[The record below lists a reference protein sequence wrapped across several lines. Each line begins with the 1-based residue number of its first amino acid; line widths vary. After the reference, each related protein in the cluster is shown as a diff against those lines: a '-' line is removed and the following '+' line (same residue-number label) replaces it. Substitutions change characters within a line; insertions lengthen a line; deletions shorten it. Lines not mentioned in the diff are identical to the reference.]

1 MSDPTEEE
9 DEKLPTSASEDS
21 NTTTEHGMDFAPIKA
36 TPTDIPI
43 SRMNTKGSRANSL
56 ARTRSSNGFGCDDPD
71 NTWDGSAGEIGGQ
84 EADEKDPFEVRFD
97 RGDSDPMCPRS
108 MAHGRKWLVVIIVS
122 ASSFCVTCASSMYT
136 STYAQLEKE
145 FNCSREVATLGLSMF
160 ILGLGLGPMLLG
172 PLSEFYGR
180 RPIYICSFT
189 FFLIWL
195 IPSAVAQNI
204 ETMIIARFFC
214 GLSGSA
220 FLSVAGGTVGDL
232 FNREQLQAPML
243 IYTASPFIGPSFGP
257 FISGFINQ
265 YTTWRWTFYV
275 LIIWSACNLSLIFSL
290 VPETYHPVV
299 LKAKARKVRKET
311 GDDRWYA
318 PNERLNKSIPK
329 TIGYS
334 LLRPGQLLIF
344 EPMCLN
350 LCVFSAILLGIL
362 YLFFG
367 AFPLVFEGNHG
378 FQQYQVGLSFLGL
391 FIGMLLGAATDPFWQ
406 KNYARLI
413 KQREQMTGEV
423 GGSEPEYRLPPAIL
437 GACLVPIGLFF
448 FAWTTYSSV
457 HWVLPIIGSGI
468 FAMGTLLVF
477 TGIFTFLVDAYPLY
491 AASSLAA
498 NSFMRSS
505 FGAIFPLF
513 GIQMYHKL
521 GDQWATSLL
530 AFLTVV
536 MTPFPYIFFKYGK
549 RIRGHSRF
557 ATA

>member
-9 DEKLPTSASEDS
+9 ENEKLPISTSGDS
-21 NTTTEHGMDFAPIKA
+21 NITIENDMDFGPIRA

-43 SRMNTKGSRANSL
+43 SRMNTKGSRSNPL
-56 ARTRSSNGFGCDDPD
+56 ARTRSSNGFGCDDHDPD
-71 NTWDGSAGEIGGQ
+71 NTWDGSAGGNGGQ
-84 EADEKDPFEVRFD
+84 RIDEKDPFEVRFD
-97 RGDSDPMCPRS
+97 GGDSDPMCPRS
-108 MAHGRKWLVVIIVS
+108 MAHGRKWLVVLIVS

-136 STYAQLEKE
+136 S
-145 FNCSREVATLGLSMF
+145 
-160 ILGLGLGPMLLG
+160 
-172 PLSEFYGR
+172 
-180 RPIYICSFT
+180 
-189 FFLIWL
+189 
-195 IPSAVAQNI
+195 
-204 ETMIIARFFC
+204 
-214 GLSGSA
+214 
-220 FLSVAGGTVGDL
+220 
-232 FNREQLQAPML
+232 
-243 IYTASPFIGPSFGP
+243 PSFGP
-257 FISGFINQ
+257 LISGFINQ
-265 YTTWRWTFYV
+265 FTTWRWTFYV

-290 VPETYHPVV
+290 VPETFHPVV
-299 LKAKARKVRKET
+299 LRAKARKIRKET

-378 FQQYQVGLSFLGL
+378 FQQYQVGLAFLGL
-391 FIGMLLGAATDPFWQ
+391 FIGMVLGAATDPFWQ

-505 FGAIFPLF
+505 FGEKVALDD
-513 GIQMYHKL
+513 GTCL
-521 GDQWATSLL
+521 GVLYFLPTTQPPTTPSSQRTL
-530 AFLTVV
+530 AEL
-536 MTPFPYIFFKYGK
+536 
-549 RIRGHSRF
+549 
-557 ATA
+557 